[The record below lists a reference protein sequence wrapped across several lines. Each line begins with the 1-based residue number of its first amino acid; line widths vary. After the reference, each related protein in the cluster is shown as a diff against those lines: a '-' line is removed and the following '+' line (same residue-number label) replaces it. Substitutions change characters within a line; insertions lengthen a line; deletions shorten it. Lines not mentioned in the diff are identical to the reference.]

1 MVNIEPFEL
10 SSEASLNGFYL
21 TVAKNELREI
31 PDHVSAHIISLKRWM
46 NTMPHLTC
54 PDDDRI
60 YRAFLRQAKYD
71 HARAEKRMDNF
82 CTLRT
87 SDKMPSSVWFDHP
100 NLSHPMAEDYLKMGM
115 HIPAG
120 FLNDGTFLF
129 MVRPG
134 VWDPNRL
141 PFAWIFRMATMH
153 IDRIIEDPRVQISGI
168 RVMLDMTG
176 VTSAHMN
183 AMNPSKNGK
192 EMIKLFQEG
201 YPMRVKSFIFYN
213 EPPFMDIV
221 LKILMTWM
229 KPKLKERI
237 IHSKND
243 IEIACQRVPGLRKTL
258 PKDYGG
264 DGRSLEEIIRE
275 QNAAFRRHY
284 IRPGMWDGM
293 KVDESKRPDFTK
305 NYMMEYNEGE
315 LSATRGTTG
324 TYIAL
329 PEED

>member
-1 MVNIEPFEL
+1 MAVAKTFEL
-10 SSEASLNGFYL
+10 SPDVALNRFYA
-21 TVAKNELREI
+21 TVAKNELHEV
-31 PDHVSAHIISLKRWM
+31 PDHVNAHITSLKRWM
-46 NTMPHLTC
+46 NSMPHLTC

-87 SDKMPSSVWFDHP
+87 SEKMPTSVWFDHP
-100 NLSHPMAEDYLKMGM
+100 HLSHPMVEDYFKLGF
-115 HIPAG
+115 HVPAG

-129 MVRPG
+129 IVRSG

-141 PFAWIFRMATMH
+141 PFAWVFRMATMH

-168 RVMLDMTG
+168 RVMLDLTG

-213 EPPFMDIV
+213 EPPFMDMV
-221 LKILMTWM
+221 LKIIMTWM
-229 KPKLKERI
+229 KPKLKERMI
-237 IHSKND
+237 RSKNN
-243 IEIACQRVPGLRKTL
+243 IGIACQKISGLREAL

-264 DGRSLEEIIRE
+264 GGRSLKEIIHE

-293 KVDESKRPDFTK
+293 RVDESKRPDFAK
-305 NYMMEYNEGE
+305 NYMMEYRESD
-315 LSATRGTTG
+315 LSAVRGTTG
-324 TYIAL
+324 TYIQL
-329 PEED
+329 PEQD